1 MVLDRVWRNVFHHS
15 NFHSIL
21 NYFLSY
27 FSYSCRHIT
36 KESIKWKCET
46 RLRLPP
52 WFVHKNTLLKC
63 NLPFI
68 ILINRLKSSSS
79 FKCLWKGKNSNNN
92 KQSSRW
98 RRRSDLH
105 QRFLFIYIIH
115 SFSCHQQHHQIN
127 FDFSLQ

>member
-1 MVLDRVWRNVFHHS
+1 MFEEMFFTIPIFIPFSIIFYHISHILVDILQRRASNENAKLVYVF
-15 NFHSIL
+15 L
-21 NYFLSY
+21 LGL
-27 FSYSCRHIT
+27 CM
-36 KESIKWKCET
+36 
-46 RLRLPP
+46 
-52 WFVHKNTLLKC
+52 HKNTLLKC

-68 ILINRLKSSSS
+68 ILINRSKSSSS